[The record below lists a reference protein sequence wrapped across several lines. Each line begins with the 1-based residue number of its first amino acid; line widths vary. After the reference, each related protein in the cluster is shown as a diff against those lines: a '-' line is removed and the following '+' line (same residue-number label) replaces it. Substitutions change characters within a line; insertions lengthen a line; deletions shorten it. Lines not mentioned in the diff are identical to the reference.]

1 MLEVPTWEMV
11 YTVRIFKAFFIYLFV
26 YYFVLDRP
34 QFALMKLH
42 NIRVLFTVQIAETQI
57 HKRNL
62 DIAVSASSNRLFFYD
77 RVIIFV
83 RGKADHHY

>member
-34 QFALMKLH
+34 QFALMKFH
-42 NIRVLFTVQIAETQI
+42 NIRVLF
-57 HKRNL
+57 
-62 DIAVSASSNRLFFYD
+62 NR
-77 RVIIFV
+77 
-83 RGKADHHY
+83 ANS